1 MTGNP
6 QVFSSLVPSR
16 SLMFS
21 GADTAARLRSFSSD
35 GTLLPLKVDI
45 ADSGHKVTTSLA
57 MEIISEPFD
66 LLGFYTNEG
75 KILCFKPGPV
85 TGTLGLGPEVMTDG
99 EGLSPQLPL
108 YPLREQA
115 KDVEA
120 KYRRLFLT
128 LA

>member
-1 MTGNP
+1 
-6 QVFSSLVPSR
+6 
-16 SLMFS
+16 MFA
-21 GADTAARLRSFSSD
+21 GADKAARLRSFSSE
-35 GTLLPLKVDI
+35 GTLCPLKVDI
-45 ADSGHKVTTSLA
+45 ADGSHKVTTSLA

-75 KILCFKPGPV
+75 KILCFKPRSV
-85 TGTLGLGPEVMTDG
+85 TGTPGLGPEVMTDG

-115 KDVEA
+115 KDVVA

>member
-1 MTGNP
+1 
-6 QVFSSLVPSR
+6 
-16 SLMFS
+16 MFA
-21 GADTAARLRSFSSD
+21 GADKAARLRSFSSE
-35 GTLLPLKVDI
+35 GTLHPLEVDI
-45 ADSGHKVTTSLA
+45 ADGSHKVTTSLA

-75 KILCFKPGPV
+75 KILCFKPRSV
-85 TGTLGLGPEVMTDG
+85 TGTPGLGPEVMTDG

-115 KDVEA
+115 KDVVA

-128 LA
+128 LAWWITPKPNYVQCPKR

>member
-1 MTGNP
+1 MEILKFSVLPYFLMQSN
-6 QVFSSLVPSR
+6 VFRAIQSCQAEKFPS
-16 SLMFS
+16 
-21 GADTAARLRSFSSD
+21 
-35 GTLLPLKVDI
+35 PLKVDI
-45 ADSGHKVTTSLA
+45 ADSSHKLTTSLA

-66 LLGFYTNEG
+66 LLGFFTNER
-75 KILCFKPGPV
+75 KILCFKPRPV
-85 TGTLGLGPEVMTDG
+85 TGTPGLGPEVMTDG